1 MGLMLN
7 MDIHLARLRRFPLGL
22 GPFPSG
28 TFGIHDAL
36 DHPPSDLQLIV
47 VGELFQPEVL
57 NYPVPLEV
65 LLKLISRVL

>member
-1 MGLMLN
+1 MRFMLN

-47 VGELFQPEVL
+47 VGELVQPVVPDD
-57 NYPVPLEV
+57 PVPLEV